1 MAEQKDAR
9 GRLRSKYQ
17 TVNVL
22 PSETVQA
29 DSEKADINKIL
40 KRYAEVGI
48 REQLNLTEAHFP
60 DVTEI
65 GDFQDV
71 MQTARAAETEF
82 MKLPS
87 KVREIFNHDVATWLD
102 TAHDE
107 EKRTSLIEQGKIEP
121 VKESASSNP
130 PIGGDGNDS
139 EGDVIPPTT

>member
-1 MAEQKDAR
+1 MPEQKDSL

-17 TVNVL
+17 THNTL
-22 PSETVQA
+22 PEVTVQA

-40 KRYAEVGI
+40 KRYAEIGI
-48 REQLNLTEAHFP
+48 MENLELTEASFP

-71 MQTARAAETEF
+71 MQTARIAEMEF

-107 EKRTSLIEQGKIEP
+107 EKRASLIEKGIIEP
-121 VKESASSNP
+121 VEQPASP
-130 PIGGDGNDS
+130 PAPDAHPGVPDPG
-139 EGDVIPPTT
+139 PTAP